1 MGDLRHRLL
10 QLVIVPIAELFDA
23 ILSVQPLPD
32 DFVGLDKLVN
42 LPGQFIILVAHN
54 PDMVIH
60 GLNLDLQIRIV
71 LQQGRV
77 GVACSLQLLSHVH
90 ELVLF
95 LTNFHLQ
102 LLDGS
107 TELDILAAFLV
118 DSLLKFTI
126 FFLVALLKALEV
138 VKLIHEV
145 THLRLQRSYLTI
157 SLVESLLFVFKVKG
171 LLVNRSIKLFN
182 LVKCLRDFKF

>member
-10 QLVIVPIAELFDA
+10 QLVIVPIAKLFDA

-71 LQQGRV
+71 LQQG
-77 GVACSLQLLSHVH
+77 
-90 ELVLF
+90 
-95 LTNFHLQ
+95 
-102 LLDGS
+102 
-107 TELDILAAFLV
+107 
-118 DSLLKFTI
+118 
-126 FFLVALLKALEV
+126 
-138 VKLIHEV
+138 
-145 THLRLQRSYLTI
+145 
-157 SLVESLLFVFKVKG
+157 
-171 LLVNRSIKLFN
+171 
-182 LVKCLRDFKF
+182 